1 MVSLEEEMKQ
11 KDKEA
16 AVLKANHKYEM
27 LLNLELERIEKC
39 KRTYEHFHHFEV
51 AVMKDRHNRILQKQ
65 LELKVQKNLAKLD
78 ITELQQG
85 RECRKSQSQMRADE
99 KYLSN
104 NNKTNSARNLGT
116 SDKTNVAKFQAQSKD
131 SSSHRGIPVSNEQNR
146 SLRRVHYANIT
157 QSANL
162 PATQLVDKPNS
173 QKNNFHENEDVTNTP
188 TTLTKED
195 VVRLPVL
202 QAISPAVKSPT
213 TTNCCSAS
221 QIKRHTHFPENL
233 TETHVIHS
241 RDVRAPSTISKKKK
255 KTHETANAH
264 LSPFDQYRLR
274 LQESEQRTW
283 KPKPKRHF
291 PRAISAM
298 EYNAGTATNDTLTAL
313 RRARSA
319 DVQ

>member
-65 LELKVQKNLAKLD
+65 LELKVQKNLTKLD

-85 RECRKSQSQMRADE
+85 RECRKSQSQMRAHE

-104 NNKTNSARNLGT
+104 NNKTNTARNLAI
-116 SDKTNVAKFQAQSKD
+116 SDKTNVTKSLVQSKD
-131 SSSHRGIPVSNEQNR
+131 NSSHTETPVSNEQNQR
-146 SLRRVHYANIT
+146 LRRVHYANVT
-157 QSANL
+157 QYANL

-173 QKNNFHENEDVTNTP
+173 EKNNFHENEHVTNTP
-188 TTLTKED
+188 TAED

-213 TTNCCSAS
+213 STNCSGTS
-221 QIKRHTHFPENL
+221 PIKRHTHFPENL
-233 TETHVIHS
+233 TETHVIHL
-241 RDVRAPSTISKKKK
+241 RDVRTPSTISKKKE
-255 KTHETANAH
+255 KTHQTANAH

-274 LQESEQRTW
+274 LQESERRTW
-283 KPKPKRHF
+283 KPKPRRHF

-298 EYNAGTATNDTLTAL
+298 EYNAGTATNDTLTAI
-313 RRARSA
+313 RRVRSA